1 MEKFMV
7 VCTFKQGTEM
17 SDVYAVVAEE
27 QAKAAELQTAGKIG
41 AIHLATLSRGTV
53 LSRRLRRL
61 LKRQLQLFSRYQWQS
76 GGTLMCFHFR
86 LQESQEQINERIHS
100 CRIGISHISNVNAVC
115 ICFAERPT
123 RRGFDQFELAAK

>member
-27 QAKAAELQTAGKIG
+27 QAKAAELQAAGKIG

-53 LSRRLRRL
+53 FIEAFAATLEEATATIQSLPMAIWWDIDVFPLSAPGT
-61 LKRQLQLFSRYQWQS
+61 S
-76 GGTLMCFHFR
+76 GAN
-86 LQESQEQINERIHS
+86 S
-100 CRIGISHISNVNAVC
+100 
-115 ICFAERPT
+115 
-123 RRGFDQFELAAK
+123 

>member
-27 QAKAAELQTAGKIG
+27 QAKAAELQAVRKIG

-53 LSRRLRRL
+53 FIETFAATLEEATAIVQSLPMAIWWDIDVFPLSAPG
-61 LKRQLQLFSRYQWQS
+61 KPGAQS
-76 GGTLMCFHFR
+76 
-86 LQESQEQINERIHS
+86 
-100 CRIGISHISNVNAVC
+100 
-115 ICFAERPT
+115 
-123 RRGFDQFELAAK
+123 